1 MTYRFTQKLR
11 DTLLATFSLWCALPL
26 AGWAADRPSTTNLP
40 ISAAQAAAPT
50 YPKSN
55 DYFRNVLSRRNY
67 NQFGIIGNRN
77 QIRPYVTAFY
87 YPWYNDRNADW
98 GRVTPETVPTPLN
111 PGIEVFPWLLSSATK
126 VFQAPVL
133 GIYDSSREHIL
144 EVHLN
149 WARNSGINALLVSEA
164 GNGEAVL
171 KSMKSLDSP
180 VKYIP
185 VFEWAVLSNDAARAL
200 GRVTPRLSEDMEHVK
215 QDLRVKFT
223 DLWNATR
230 PSQPYHRKYL
240 TYGDQPN
247 TALPVVYIYT
257 RALMRVWREGV
268 IPTREERNASRALY
282 LEAYA
287 QVLKELSEQ
296 QISKQF
302 IVIAD
307 VSVTAEGCVDALLPT
322 PGRYSTEEFYDE
334 IIRPACLVFDGF
346 LPYHKNFRLSQA
358 IGERNKAIDDLNER
372 ARAEGLPEEPRFDNR
387 KTLLVHTQAELTN
400 LKNDLVSDTRQIKD
414 YLTGNGIRFGEQL
427 TVRRPH
433 TGSRKICGF
442 TVKPGFYDVIGS
454 NPAIPPLQLDRQ
466 HGVIYKHFWDALI
479 ETFPASEAF
488 PGIVAITSF
497 NEHFEGS
504 GIEPTV
510 GTDNIY
516 LKLTRE
522 KALEFQDQHSV
533 SLDRD
538 VYCNS
543 DDILKTRRWG
553 DRAPQDVTRHSRD
566 TRLINLTALLQ
577 RLSGKMWIFDEF
589 NAFTNYEGTYT
600 SVKAGL
606 YPRSIGH
613 GFIKASQNNWNVG
626 ITLDNLMAT
635 TNPMQTISVLRRADG
650 DARIGI
656 FHNGNRTPNARIP
669 NNGVNYPHKRELNF
683 RVENSD
689 VYRSGRA
696 IFDISYS
703 VKSARSTQITIDF
716 VPLDER
722 ISLVNGRHLKPD
734 HADERTPPPE
744 NLLIFSPRDAFRA
757 NNKGGT
763 WYHRFDG
770 RKRIEAFVGTHHLVI
785 FLTGQAQAVI
795 DGRCVPLPRLPLYQ
809 DGNWYVHE
817 DAFLPL

>member
-1 MTYRFTQKLR
+1 MTFRFTQKLR

-26 AGWAADRPSTTNLP
+26 AGWAADRSSTPNFP
-40 ISAAQAAAPT
+40 ISAALAAATT
-50 YPKSN
+50 YPQSN
-55 DYFRNVLSRRNY
+55 AYFRNVLSNRNY

-77 QIRPYVTAFY
+77 HIRPYVTAFY
-87 YPWYNDRNADW
+87 YPWYDDRNANW
-98 GRVTPETVPTPLN
+98 GRVTPETVPAQLN
-111 PGIEVFPWLLSSATK
+111 PEINGFPWLTSSATNI
-126 VFQAPVL
+126 FQAPVL

-144 EVHLN
+144 ETHLN
-149 WARNSGINALLVSEA
+149 WAHNSGINALLVSEA
-164 GNGEAVL
+164 GNGEPVL
-171 KSMKSLDSP
+171 QAMKRLGSH

-185 VFEWAVLSNDAARAL
+185 VFEWAVSSRTRDSNNM
-200 GRVTPRLSEDMEHVK
+200 THVR
-215 QDLRVKFT
+215 QDLKVKFT
-223 DLWNATR
+223 NLWNATR
-230 PSQPYHRKYL
+230 PGQPYHLNYL
-240 TYGDQPN
+240 TYSQRPG
-247 TALPVVYIYT
+247 TALPVVYIYS
-257 RALMRVWREGV
+257 RALMREWGPRED
-268 IPTREERNASRALY
+268 PTREQRNASRAQY
-282 LEAYA
+282 FEAYA
-287 QVLKELSEQ
+287 QVLKELNAETV
-296 QISKQF
+296 SKQF

-307 VSVTAEGCVDALLPT
+307 IPVTSEGITDKTLQSDAGPADSYSSEEYYRDIVS
-322 PGRYSTEEFYDE
+322 
-334 IIRPACLVFDGF
+334 PAYFVFDGF

-358 IGERNKAIDDLNER
+358 ITERNRLINERNER
-372 ARAEGLPEEPRFDNR
+372 ARQENRPEEPLFNNGR
-387 KTLLVHTQAELTN
+387 TLLVHDQNEL
-400 LKNDLVSDTRQIKD
+400 NDLRNNLAIDNLRTKN
-414 YLTGNGIRFGEQL
+414 YLTGAGIDFNGRLLVQ
-427 TVRRPH
+427 RPNIE
-433 TGSRKICGF
+433 SKKICGI

-466 HGVIYKHFWDALI
+466 DGVIYKHFWDALI

-522 KALEFQDQHSV
+522 KALQFQDQHSV
-533 SLDRD
+533 RLDRD
-538 VYCNS
+538 VYYNS
-543 DDILKTRRWG
+543 DDLLKTRRWG

-566 TRLINLTALLQ
+566 TSLINLTALLQ

-669 NNGVNYPHKRELNF
+669 NNGVNYPHKKELNF

-703 VKSARSTQITIDF
+703 VNSARSTQITIDF

-734 HADERTPPPE
+734 HADVRTPPPE
-744 NLLIFSPRDAFRA
+744 NLLIFSPREAFKA
-757 NNKGGT
+757 ANKGTT

-770 RKRIEAFVGTHHLVI
+770 RRRIEAFVGTHHLVI
-785 FLTGQAQAVI
+785 FLSGQAQAVI
-795 DGRCVPLPRLPLYQ
+795 DGRCVPLPSLPFQ
-809 DGNWYVHE
+809 EGGNWYVHE
-817 DAFLPL
+817 DVFLPL